1 LYCQITV
8 RKHIWMPS
16 HQPKMAKQQ
25 IWFLFILPNSR
36 KDRYDA
42 LKTFL
47 CLDKPISSQYPSAI
61 NTNLNQLQLNV
72 NEVNDIMRNNLVQI
86 LDRGQNLDQL
96 QNQSENLQY
105 QASQLQQTAGKVKS
119 KLWWNNLKW
128 WVILIV
134 LIIVILV
141 IIVIVLAVVLTR
153 GNTTKNG

>member
-1 LYCQITV
+1 MTTAD
-8 RKHIWMPS
+8 PS
-16 HQPKMAKQQ
+16 YYYYAQHQ
-25 IWFLFILPNSR
+25 
-36 KDRYDA
+36 
-42 LKTFL
+42 
-47 CLDKPISSQYPSAI
+47 QYPSAI